1 MRYLSVMILP
11 VVLGTALACRM
22 QGDMP
27 RAKDVVVSEHISNQN
42 VLAFEEDAS
51 GHIWIGTARGLNKYD
66 SRVFH
71 QYFNLD
77 DKIGL
82 PDNHVNDLLR
92 DSAGRLWIATSGGAC
107 LITRQGEFQRV
118 DSDNPGAYLRQ
129 VLELPDGRILFGTP
143 NSLGLYN
150 EETGKIDLVLGGLT
164 MSSFTLAQDGCLW
177 CTEFE
182 RISRINTAGFE
193 IEKSI
198 PSPFKVYHSC
208 VMPDSTE

>member
-143 NSLGLYN
+143 NSLGMYN
-150 EETGKIDLVLGGLT
+150 EASGRIDLVLGGLM
-164 MSSFTLAQDGCLW
+164 MSTFTISPDGSLW

-182 RISRINTAGFE
+182 RISRINTA
-193 IEKSI
+193 
-198 PSPFKVYHSC
+198 
-208 VMPDSTE
+208 